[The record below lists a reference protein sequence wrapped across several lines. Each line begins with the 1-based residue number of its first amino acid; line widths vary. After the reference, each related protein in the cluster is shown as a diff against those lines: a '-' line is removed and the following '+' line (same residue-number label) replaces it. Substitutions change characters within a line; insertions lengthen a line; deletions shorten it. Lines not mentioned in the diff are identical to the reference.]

1 MESLKN
7 WIIMVIKKFIT
18 QVLIVITRF
27 LMFFISRVDKKGNLV
42 LPLLFNGY
50 ERYSENFCNFKL
62 YPKNADYF
70 IPSNIKTVTK
80 PGEFAIVLQGII
92 EIRDNFTIETVK
104 LYKKIFPGAII
115 IISTWD
121 YTDKD
126 LLEEFKSLGCEI
138 VLSKDFKPCGFGNVN
153 YQICTSL
160 AGIKRAKELGALYT
174 LKNRSDL
181 RIYKEFAF
189 EYLKS
194 LLTIFPVDK
203 DNPFKLKGRII
214 SPAGN
219 SGQMFMPLWLQDFY
233 YFGYTGDLINFFDIP
248 YDSRQ
253 VHSAQKYLK
262 EKYGKFDGEIM
273 CDIPVPEIYITK
285 TFIEKY
291 MKADM
296 KVINHWNL
304 IRQYFIMVDH
314 EALNSYWPKYKLY
327 NLSSFYCE
335 YDGKHNFIDPYKH
348 ISSADFLNLYN
359 NQYEYEDWM
368 EGIRKKNIY

>member
-1 MESLKN
+1 MNFLKN
-7 WIIMVIKKFIT
+7 RIIRIVRKIIANVF
-18 QVLIVITRF
+18 IVIARF
-27 LMFFISRVDKKGNLV
+27 LMFCISRVDKTGKLV
-42 LPLLFNGY
+42 LPVLFNEY

-62 YPKNADYF
+62 HPKKADYF

-92 EIRDNFTIETVK
+92 ETRENFTIETVK

-121 YTDKD
+121 YTAKN
-126 LLEEFKSLGCEI
+126 LLDEFKILGCEI
-138 VLSKDFKPCGFGNVN
+138 VLNKDFKPCGTGNVN

-194 LLTIFPVDK
+194 LLTIFPVEK
-203 DNPFKLKGRII
+203 DNPFQLKGRII

-219 SGQMFMPLWLQDFY
+219 PGQMFMPLWLQDFY
-233 YFGYTGDLINFFDIP
+233 YFGYTEDLINFFDIP
-248 YDSRQ
+248 YDSLQ
-253 VHSAQKYLK
+253 VNFPPKYLK
-262 EKYGKFDGEIM
+262 EKYGKFDGEMM
-273 CDIPVPEIYITK
+273 CTLPVPEIYITK

-291 MKADM
+291 MQPEM
-296 KVINHWNL
+296 KVLNHWDL
-304 IRQYFIMVDH
+304 IKKYFIMVDH
-314 EALNSYWPKYKLY
+314 ETLNSYWPKYKLY

-335 YDGKHNFIDPYKH
+335 YDGKHNFTDPYKH
-348 ISSADFLNLYN
+348 INSVDFLNLYN

-368 EGIRKKNIY
+368 EGMRKKNIY